1 MKLILNVYTDDALTE
16 IERTVEADRVKI
28 PYRVAMYVAK
38 SLDGVSL
45 KSEDDLFQFVINS
58 LDKLDKI
65 IKATFGLSESEL
77 ECIDLMELKN
87 VGVEIYKWA
96 IEQFKGL
103 KTQGGSSK
111 NEVAAE

>member
-1 MKLILNVYTDDALTE
+1 MKLILNVYKDDTLTE
-16 IERTVEADRVKI
+16 LSRTVEAERVKI
-28 PYRVAMYVAK
+28 PYRVAIYVAK

-45 KSEDDLFQFVINS
+45 KNEDDIFNFVINS

-77 ECIDLMELKN
+77 ECIDALELGN

-96 IEQFKGL
+96 IAKFKEL
-103 KTQGGSSK
+103 KAQGDNSK
-111 NEVAAE
+111 NAEAAE

>member
-16 IERTVEADRVKI
+16 IARTVEADRVKI

-38 SLDGVSL
+38 SLDGINL
-45 KSEDDLFQFVINS
+45 KTEDDIFNFVIKS

-77 ECIDLMELKN
+77 ECIDLLELKN

-96 IEQFKGL
+96 IAEFKGL
-103 KTQGGSSK
+103 KAQGENSK
-111 NEVAAE
+111 NGAAAE